1 MTTPPASPHCP
12 ECGAILHSGAA
23 MCWLCNREA
32 ALCRTIPQTAV
43 AQPTGVQPAPK
54 YQTNWWAKIALV
66 LAATAMFPAA
76 LIAFGM
82 TCDVAVEQGLNDG
95 FGPDLLGFVISVAA
109 GLVVLGGFVLF
120 IIAVSKH
127 EVRRLPD

>member
-1 MTTPPASPHCP
+1 MTTPAASPHCP
-12 ECGAILHSGAA
+12 ECGAILHSGAVA
-23 MCWLCNREA
+23 CWLCNREA
-32 ALCRTIPQTAV
+32 ASGGPA
-43 AQPTGVQPAPK
+43 PPAPK
-54 YQTNWWAKIALV
+54 YQSNWWAKIALV
-66 LAATAMFPAA
+66 LAAATMFPAA

-82 TCDVAVEQGLNDG
+82 TCDAVVEQGHNVG
-95 FGPDLLGFVISVAA
+95 FGPDLFGFVISVAA

>member
-1 MTTPPASPHCP
+1 MTTPAASPHCP
-12 ECGAILHSGAA
+12 ECGATLQAGAVV
-23 MCWLCNREA
+23 CWLCNRETA
-32 ALCRTIPQTAV
+32 AGGPS
-43 AQPTGVQPAPK
+43 PSAPK
-54 YQTNWWAKIALV
+54 YQSNWWAKIALV
-66 LAATAMFPAA
+66 LAAATMFPAS

-95 FGPDLLGFVISVAA
+95 FGPNLFGFVISAAA
-109 GLVVLGGFVLF
+109 GLVVLAGFVLF

>member
-12 ECGAILHSGAA
+12 ECGAILHSGAVV
-23 MCWLCNREA
+23 CWLCNREA
-32 ALCRTIPQTAV
+32 ASGRPA
-43 AQPTGVQPAPK
+43 PPAPK
-54 YQTNWWAKIALV
+54 YQSNWWAKIALV
-66 LAATAMFPAA
+66 LAAAAMFPAA

-95 FGPDLLGFVISVAA
+95 FGPNLLGFVISVAA

>member
-1 MTTPPASPHCP
+1 
-12 ECGAILHSGAA
+12 
-23 MCWLCNREA
+23 
-32 ALCRTIPQTAV
+32 
-43 AQPTGVQPAPK
+43 
-54 YQTNWWAKIALV
+54 
-66 LAATAMFPAA
+66 
-76 LIAFGM
+76 M